1 MNDDQSKLVSRA
13 GILVDL
19 GLTAVFFLFM
29 WVVLGP
35 HVPSDDPSTISGVA
49 AYTSLCLTGVFWLA
63 VSMFRVTLVDYLRT
77 KK

>member
-1 MNDDQSKLVSRA
+1 MSDDQTKLVTRV

-35 HVPSDDPSTISGVA
+35 HVPSDDPSTISWVA

-63 VSMFRVTLVDYLRT
+63 VSMFRVTLVDYLRA

>member
-1 MNDDQSKLVSRA
+1 MSDDQSKLVSRF

-35 HVPSDDPSTISGVA
+35 HVPSDDPSTISWVA

>member
-1 MNDDQSKLVSRA
+1 MSDDQSKLVSRL

-35 HVPSDDPSTISGVA
+35 HVPSDDPSTISWVA

-63 VSMFRVTLVDYLRT
+63 VSMFRVTLVDYLRA

>member
-1 MNDDQSKLVSRA
+1 MSDDQTKLVSRV

-35 HVPSDDPSTISGVA
+35 HVPSDDPSTISWVA

-63 VSMFRVTLVDYLRT
+63 VSMFRITLVDYLRA

>member
-1 MNDDQSKLVSRA
+1 MSDDQSKLITPV

-19 GLTAVFFLFM
+19 GVTGAFFLFM
-29 WVVLGP
+29 LIVLGP
-35 HVPSDDPSTISGVA
+35 HVPSDDPSTIRWVA

>member
-1 MNDDQSKLVSRA
+1 MSDDQSKLVSRF

-19 GLTAVFFLFM
+19 GLTTVFFLFM
-29 WVVLGP
+29 WVVLGA
-35 HVPSDDPSTISGVA
+35 HVPSDDPSTISWVA

>member
-1 MNDDQSKLVSRA
+1 MSDDQPKLVTRV

-19 GLTAVFFLFM
+19 GLTVVFFLFM
-29 WVVLGP
+29 WVVLGS
-35 HVPSDDPSTISGVA
+35 HGPSDDPTTIRWVA

>member
-1 MNDDQSKLVSRA
+1 MSDDQPKLVSRV

-19 GLTAVFFLFM
+19 GATTVFFLFM
-29 WVVLGP
+29 WSVLGP
-35 HVPSDDPSTISGVA
+35 HVPSDDPTTIRWVA

-63 VSMFRVTLVDYLRT
+63 ASMFRVTLVEYLRN

>member
-1 MNDDQSKLVSRA
+1 MSDDQSKLISPV

-19 GLTAVFFLFM
+19 GLTGVFFLFM
-29 WVVLGP
+29 WGVLGP
-35 HVPSDDPSTISGVA
+35 HVPSDDPTTIRWVA

-63 VSMFRVTLVDYLRT
+63 ASMFRVTLVEYLRS